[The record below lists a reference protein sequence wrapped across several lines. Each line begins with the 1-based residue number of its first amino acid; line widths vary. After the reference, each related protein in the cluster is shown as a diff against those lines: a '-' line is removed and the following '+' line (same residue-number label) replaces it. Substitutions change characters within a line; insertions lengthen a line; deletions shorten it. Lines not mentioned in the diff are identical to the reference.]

1 MTAINW
7 RRPRKRF
14 TCWVSTKASCKSRA
28 MKVGVFKEGF
38 TRGRME
44 VTCCFLNLRCV
55 LFSQC
60 LPRILCCFITFLC
73 ASKHVSK
80 RLCPSVGWLLS
91 HSFYDP
97 HGARFVLFG
106 LVWRLLDNH
115 LFPSPSTHISLC
127 PSYFFHSIVISSR
140 SMRWFS
146 LYNFLSQLLAK
157 CSQLLLSALLLFSF
171 D

>member
-60 LPRILCCFITFLC
+60 LPRILCCFITFLR
-73 ASKHVSK
+73 APKHVFK

-106 LVWRLLDNH
+106 LVWRLLDTH
-115 LFPSPSTHISLC
+115 LFPSPPFTIHTYIPLSEL
-127 PSYFFHSIVISSR
+127 
-140 SMRWFS
+140 
-146 LYNFLSQLLAK
+146 FLSFYCYFK
-157 CSQLLLSALLLFSF
+157 SVHEMVLSL
-171 D
+171 